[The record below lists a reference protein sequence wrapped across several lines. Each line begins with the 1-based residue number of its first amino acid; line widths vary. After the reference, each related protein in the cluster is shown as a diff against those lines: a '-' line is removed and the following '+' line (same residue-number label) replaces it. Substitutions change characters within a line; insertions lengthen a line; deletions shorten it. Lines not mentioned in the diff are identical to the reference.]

1 MKRFLLVCLLALPLS
16 AVTQQKASAWCCFSC
31 CHSCCFNFSCGGCCN
46 FSCGCNPCCGGGGCG
61 YGSGYGY
68 GLPGYGGYPGGLDG
82 CAWGGYGMV
91 DNGIPQSPA
100 IAPSA
105 ALQHPV
111 SGGCPRQLG
120 WLSAR
125 RLLPGTV
132 VLVRQLTV
140 RDDPISL
147 PVEADAPCRPRPLCC
162 SGMAGVPGFSRHCVK

>member
-105 ALQHPV
+105 APASAQYPAAAPGNWGGYQPV
-111 SGGCPRQLG
+111 GYYQGPSYWYGN
-120 WLSAR
+120 
-125 RLLPGTV
+125 
-132 VLVRQLTV
+132 
-140 RDDPISL
+140 
-147 PVEADAPCRPRPLCC
+147 
-162 SGMAGVPGFSRHCVK
+162 